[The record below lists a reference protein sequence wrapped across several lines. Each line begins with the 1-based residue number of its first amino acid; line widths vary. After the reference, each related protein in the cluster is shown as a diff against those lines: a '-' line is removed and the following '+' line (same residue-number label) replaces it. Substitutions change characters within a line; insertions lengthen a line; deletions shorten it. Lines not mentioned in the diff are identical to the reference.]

1 LCDCAGDIFGNNN
14 SVEEISST
22 MIIFVDVDDT
32 IVRSFGSKRIP
43 IPQVIEAIRQLHVK
57 GETLYCWSRGG
68 AEYAQRSAIE
78 FGIEHCFVGF
88 LPKLDVSIND
98 QAFADWHHLREVHPS
113 SVKDL
118 LEDV

>member
-1 LCDCAGDIFGNNN
+1 MN
-14 SVEEISST
+14 
-22 MIIFVDVDDT
+22 IFVDVDDT
-32 IVRSFGSKRIP
+32 IVRSFGTKRIP
-43 IPQVIEAIRQLHVK
+43 IPQVIEAIRQLHAK

-68 AEYAQRSAIE
+68 AEYAQASAIE

-88 LPKLDVSIND
+88 LPKPDVSIDD

-113 SVKDL
+113 SVNRL